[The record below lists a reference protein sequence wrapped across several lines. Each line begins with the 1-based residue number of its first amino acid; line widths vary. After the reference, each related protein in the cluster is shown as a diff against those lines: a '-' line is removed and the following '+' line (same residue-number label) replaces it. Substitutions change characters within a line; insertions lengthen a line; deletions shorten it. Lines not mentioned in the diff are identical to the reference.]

1 MYIIV
6 DRVYRYIVCHI
17 WTTSSTF
24 SYQCL
29 SSCLVSNQPFLR
41 DTTGWVS
48 WKVLRVNEKHLK
60 VYQIYS
66 LRLLNIDK
74 QTKMIRLE
82 WIKWKILEY
91 IYICIYIY
99 IHATLWNTFLD
110 KWIECF
116 DKEYTR
122 HQNPLDL
129 PTQLFSE
136 FSNCGKCQVHL
147 NVFLCGHY
155 PWRPKTHWSTSS
167 LNACV
172 ERGDSSKKLLD
183 TDNYIRK

>member
-41 DTTGWVS
+41 DTTSWVS

-82 WIKWKILEY
+82 WIKWNILEYMY
-91 IYICIYIY
+91 IYICYSLKYILRQMDWMLWLRIYQ
-99 IHATLWNTFLD
+99 T
-110 KWIECF
+110 
-116 DKEYTR
+116 
-122 HQNPLDL
+122 
-129 PTQLFSE
+129 SE
-136 FSNCGKCQVHL
+136 SS
-147 NVFLCGHY
+147 
-155 PWRPKTHWSTSS
+155 WSTNPASFWV
-167 LNACV
+167 L
-172 ERGDSSKKLLD
+172 KL
-183 TDNYIRK
+183 

>member
-91 IYICIYIY
+91 IYVYIY
-99 IHATLWNTFLD
+99 TRYSLKYILRQMDWMLWQRIYQT
-110 KWIECF
+110 
-116 DKEYTR
+116 
-122 HQNPLDL
+122 
-129 PTQLFSE
+129 SE
-136 FSNCGKCQVHL
+136 SS
-147 NVFLCGHY
+147 
-155 PWRPKTHWSTSS
+155 WSTNPAIFWVLKLWEVPGASQCLS
-167 LNACV
+167 LRALSVAPKDALIHILPQCMCW
-172 ERGDSSKKLLD
+172 ERRFLQEAPGH
-183 TDNYIRK
+183 R

>member
-91 IYICIYIY
+91 IYIYVYIY
-99 IHATLWNTFLD
+99 TRYSLKYILRQMDWMLWQRIYQTSESSWSTN
-110 KWIECF
+110 
-116 DKEYTR
+116 
-122 HQNPLDL
+122 
-129 PTQLFSE
+129 QLFSE